1 MMITIEEYIKSEWS
15 AENRHEYVDGVLIEI
30 LQSDDTHN
38 QVVGNIGLC
47 IANKIKNAGYQ
58 LYLIDIKVATPD
70 QLKIF
75 YPDVMVTNEI
85 RTQENAY
92 IKKAPVLL
100 AEIVSPGS
108 HSHDYIDKYIE
119 YTKIPSLQ
127 YYLIVEPETI
137 LITMYIRTT
146 EGWKIQKFTKLSD
159 EISLPAI
166 GANMILQDI
175 YAV

>member
-1 MMITIEEYIKSEWS
+1 MITIEEYIQSEWS
-15 AENRHEYVDGVLIEI
+15 AKIRHEFIDGVLIEI
-30 LQSDDTHN
+30 PQSDDTHN
-38 QVVGNIGLC
+38 RIAGNIGIC
-47 IANKIKNAGYQ
+47 IADKIKNTGYQ

-70 QLKIF
+70 YLKIF
-75 YPDVMVTNEI
+75 YPDVMVTNEP

-100 AEIVSPGS
+100 AEVVSPGS

-137 LITMYIRTT
+137 LITMYARSE
-146 EGWKIQKFTKLSD
+146 EGWEVQKFTKLAD
-159 EISLPAI
+159 EISLPAL
-166 GANMILQDI
+166 GASLLLKDI
-175 YAV
+175 YVV

>member
-1 MMITIEEYIKSEWS
+1 VVTIEEYIKSEWI
-15 AENRHEYVDGVLIEI
+15 AENRHEFADGVLIEI
-30 LQSDDTHN
+30 PQSDDTHN
-38 QVVGNIGLC
+38 QIAGNIGLC

-70 QLKIF
+70 LLKIF
-75 YPDVMVTNEI
+75 YPDVMVTNEP

-100 AEIVSPGS
+100 AEVVSPGS

-137 LITMYIRTT
+137 LITMYART
-146 EGWKIQKFTKLSD
+146 EQGWEVQKFTEIAD
-159 EISLPAI
+159 EISLPAL
-166 GANMILQDI
+166 GARLLLQDI
-175 YAV
+175 YAL